1 MENLKEQYKKY
12 LDKEYKDAQRAIDN
26 PYLSKK
32 EVINNTIDRCLG
44 VALFVQ
50 YLGLSYDDSD
60 YFYEITRTK
69 LEELRDA

>member
-12 LDKEYKDAQRAIDN
+12 LDKEYEDAQRAIDN

-50 YLGLSYDDSD
+50 YLGLSYYDSD
-60 YFYEITRTK
+60 YFYEITRAK
-69 LEELRDA
+69 LEELRGT